1 MKGKVIVSPCFFRI
15 FLPSWATGF
24 ALFPF
29 ILVKSKPLSENDVLI
44 NHEKIHIQQQKEM
57 LVVFFYIW
65 YVLEYLF
72 RWVQTGSKLTAYK
85 KISFEREAYAHQ
97 NTPTYIRNRKFWAH
111 LRWL

>member
-1 MKGKVIVSPCFFRI
+1 MKGKVIVSPRFFKI
-15 FLPSWATGF
+15 FMAPWVSGI

-57 LVVFFYIW
+57 LVIFFYIW
-65 YVLEYLF
+65 YGLEYLF
-72 RWVQTGSKLTAYK
+72 RWIQTGSKLEAYK
-85 KISFEREAYAHQ
+85 NISFEREAYAHQ
-97 NTPTYIRNRKFWAH
+97 HDLTYTCHRRFWAH